1 MERPQSAEW
10 FFGYPQNESDG
21 ELAASGGITA
31 SNQTK
36 RETKMKN
43 LIKSLS
49 VLALALA
56 FAGTAYAGACCTKAA
71 DKAKK
76 GETCAKCETTKCC
89 QDAVKKLGDKAK
101 PCAACAKAKE
111 KA

>member
-1 MERPQSAEW
+1 
-10 FFGYPQNESDG
+10 
-21 ELAASGGITA
+21 
-31 SNQTK
+31 
-36 RETKMKN
+36 MKN
-43 LIKSLS
+43 LTKSLS
-49 VLALALA
+49 VLALTLA
-56 FAGTAYAGACCTKAA
+56 FAGAAYAGECCTKAA

-76 GETCAKCETTKCC
+76 GETCAKCEKDKCC